1 LIAVGQLLG
10 LDTQLRQL
18 SFKFVAVLPAL
29 LLVHVNLQLQL
40 VGLVLKLGARI
51 FQAVILGGLVHTVF
65 LSQLERIADILEV
78 EILLL
83 DRLLLH

>member
-1 LIAVGQLLG
+1 MIAVGQLLG

>member
-1 LIAVGQLLG
+1 MIAVGQLLG

-40 VGLVLKLGARI
+40 VGLVLKLGAGV